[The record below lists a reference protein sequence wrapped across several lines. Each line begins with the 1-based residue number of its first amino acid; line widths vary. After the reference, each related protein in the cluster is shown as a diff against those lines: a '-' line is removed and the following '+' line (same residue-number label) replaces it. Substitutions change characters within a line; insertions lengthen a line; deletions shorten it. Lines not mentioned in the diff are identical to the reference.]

1 MYSMYTFILCTY
13 SIQLYSHVLYMYCMW
28 ECMLLDLISLH
39 SVPKRNGD
47 VFLEWF
53 DDGGKLQS
61 KKLREMDADE
71 PQIKYFIAQ
80 LELFAKMCYY
90 RQYLGSNKIKEQ
102 LPINVVLQ

>member
-1 MYSMYTFILCTY
+1 MYNCTHMYMGMC
-13 SIQLYSHVLYMYCMW
+13 
-28 ECMLLDLISLH
+28 LLDLIFF

-53 DDGGKLQS
+53 DNCGKLRS